1 MGLAKPLP
9 MWGMTLALAASPIG
23 GTENRMLLGRV
34 KPLDAILATAEKKS
48 LHRTL
53 GAFQLTLLGI
63 GAVIGTGIFVLT
75 SEAAQKAGP
84 GMLLSFMVA
93 GFVCAVA
100 ALCYS
105 ELASMVPV
113 SGSAYTYTYAV
124 MGELLAWMVG
134 WALIL
139 EYAVGASAVA
149 VGWSNH
155 AVGLLNGLGWRIPA
169 AISNADALMAHVR
182 VLFGAPMSADL
193 QAALDAG
200 GWINVPAI
208 LVTAAVTWLLVIGT
222 TESARFNAV
231 LVVIK
236 IAALTAF
243 IVLTLPVLNSDNFVP
258 FMPTGVG
265 NPLGGSGVGVLGA
278 AASIFFAYVGFDAVS
293 TAAEE
298 TKNPQRNV
306 PIGLIGALGVCTI
319 FYLLVAAGAIGAIGA
334 QPVTDGAGNV
344 LAPGSA
350 EMAGRC
356 ASIVAS
362 GMMEPLVCSKEALV
376 HVLDVIHWPV
386 IGRLLGLAA
395 VLALPSVV
403 LMMMF
408 GQTRVFFVM
417 ARDGLLPEKLASV
430 HPRYRTPHV
439 VTVVTGIAA
448 ATAAAFLPVGK
459 LADYSNSG
467 TLFAF
472 FMVAVSVLV
481 LRRTDP
487 ARKRPFRTPIVW
499 IIAPMAMIGCIVLY
513 LALPLTAKLVLPG
526 WGLVGLAIY
535 FLYSRSRSHVGRGLV
550 EVHEADAVEPPP
562 PGARID

>member
-1 MGLAKPLP
+1 M
-9 MWGMTLALAASPIG
+9 IFD
-23 GTENRMLLGRV
+23 RV
-34 KPLDAILATAEKKS
+34 KPLDAILATAEKKG
-48 LHRTL
+48 LHRSL
-53 GAFQLTLLGI
+53 GAFQLTMLGI

-84 GMLLSFMVA
+84 GMLLSFIVA

-124 MGELLAWMVG
+124 TGELLAWMVG

-155 AVGLLNGLGWRIPA
+155 LAGLLDGIGVHLPN
-169 AISNADALMAHVR
+169 AIKNADALMAHAQVA
-182 VLFGAPMSADL
+182 FGATPNVDL
-193 QAALDAG
+193 QTAMNTG
-200 GWINVPAI
+200 GWINVPAVFI
-208 LVTAAVTWLLVIGT
+208 VGLVTWLLVIGT
-222 TESARFNAV
+222 TESARVNAV
-231 LVVIK
+231 LVLIK
-236 IAALTAF
+236 ITALTVF
-243 IVLTLPVLNSDNFVP
+243 IALTLPVLNGTHFNSPAEP
-258 FMPTGVG
+258 FLPTGTTG
-265 NPLGGSGVGVLGA
+265 MLGA

-306 PIGLIGALGVCTI
+306 PIGLIGSLGICTI
-319 FYLLVAAGAIGAIGA
+319 FYLLVASGA
-334 QPVTDGAGNV
+334 
-344 LAPGSA
+344 
-350 EMAGRC
+350 
-356 ASIVAS
+356 
-362 GMMEPLVCSKEALV
+362 MEPLVCSKEALV
-376 HVLDVIHWPV
+376 HVLQVINWPV
-386 IGRLLGLAA
+386 IGRLVGVAA

-408 GQTRVFFVM
+408 GQTRVFFTM

-430 HPRYRTPHV
+430 HPKFRTPHV
-439 VTVVTGIAA
+439 VTVVTGVGAA
-448 ATAAAFLPVGK
+448 VASAILPVGK

-472 FMVAVSVLV
+472 FMVAVSVMV

-487 ARKRPFRTPIVW
+487 GRKRPFRTPGVW
-499 IIAPMAMIGCIVLY
+499 IIAPLAIIGCIGLY
-513 LALPLTAKLVLPG
+513 ISLPLTAILVLPG
-526 WGLVGLAIY
+526 WGLIGLLIY
-535 FLYSRSRSHVGRGLV
+535 FFYSRSRSHVGRGIIDV
-550 EVHEADAVEPPP
+550 PEPEAYEGLSPRV
-562 PGARID
+562 PGTE